1 MAKRQITID
10 DGSKGR
16 KQVDF
21 DVQPLNL
28 NPAIT
33 NGGRWDVQ
41 VAPTPKTTQA
51 QQLSESLKTLPRV
64 AQQFSKLQKGLGTDR
79 AGAISGADA
88 EEELQRLK
96 KEEPDT
102 FTNFIRNKAY
112 KDSLIEKHVRTQMVP
127 KTLTSMKKS
136 ANARVYTTEK
146 DFNAN
151 LDEQVSTSWAEFEAS
166 VGADIANSTE
176 GRTIWNNLTDNIR
189 GEAQVA
195 YYASKDAVALEND
208 LDSVEH
214 RISSLM
220 SPTDLEGNSREVKF
234 DFVPEFTRNTVKS
247 LMDSHDMSRGQAM
260 THMRGT
266 MARQIEKLNVQ
277 GQHLKAL
284 DLAEALSR
292 TVGTDGVRLYEDD
305 SETSLKIARATKV
318 ARKGIED
325 LEDDRNDIEQQDLNE
340 YSGSMLR
347 ATTDLGHGKRFANI
361 TPLKQEGILL
371 SLQLLD
377 PTYTRE
383 KLDAAMAAKEEGDL
397 GGGLAELKDI
407 LDDLAVNGS
416 DRAALMINLTAA
428 TINRSIVTQS
438 QIKGQPIAVR
448 NKDKRLE
455 YEAAYRSERMVDPDL
470 TLVDFLIEKNVTG
483 WKDIQDVDAKM
494 GPVNDVMKTD
504 SYTGADKMV
513 KEAINT
519 VYGQLEEQKLLG
531 AVSSKALPSLISGFT
546 ASIQQTL
553 IEEIESGELIPE
565 DVKKRTSELMDN
577 VTSSMGL
584 ILGDTG
590 GGDILLQ
597 DTDTP
602 KTTGK
607 EELLHDTVSDEK
619 RVKPYKLRHFLPFG
633 SYDIVIGAGE
643 PFEMEAQFKTNAYQQ
658 EAVKQ
663 NRDGGK
669 YLGIVQ
675 LTERVNKNWTQE
687 DIDGDRAE
695 MVKRIN
701 SSATKGPYKEA
712 LKFNL
717 YTYGL
722 DIMSDPAEAISMMTD
737 AGMDARDVSL
747 FTEKAE
753 VDVYV
758 DRVFDAYKKIV
769 DADKLTPQDIK
780 TVEQART
787 LGLLV
792 DGELNEQQFAERLH
806 TFRGIQLQQQKRHG
820 R

>member
-1 MAKRQITID
+1 
-10 DGSKGR
+10 
-16 KQVDF
+16 
-21 DVQPLNL
+21 
-28 NPAIT
+28 
-33 NGGRWDVQ
+33 
-41 VAPTPKTTQA
+41 
-51 QQLSESLKTLPRV
+51 
-64 AQQFSKLQKGLGTDR
+64 
-79 AGAISGADA
+79 
-88 EEELQRLK
+88 
-96 KEEPDT
+96 
-102 FTNFIRNKAY
+102 
-112 KDSLIEKHVRTQMVP
+112 
-127 KTLTSMKKS
+127 
-136 ANARVYTTEK
+136 
-146 DFNAN
+146 
-151 LDEQVSTSWAEFEAS
+151 
-166 VGADIANSTE
+166 
-176 GRTIWNNLTDNIR
+176 
-189 GEAQVA
+189 
-195 YYASKDAVALEND
+195 
-208 LDSVEH
+208 
-214 RISSLM
+214 
-220 SPTDLEGNSREVKF
+220 
-234 DFVPEFTRNTVKS
+234 
-247 LMDSHDMSRGQAM
+247 
-260 THMRGT
+260 MRGV
-266 MARQIEKLNVQ
+266 MATRLETLNVK
-277 GQHLKAL
+277 GKHLQAL
-284 DLAEALSR
+284 DLAEELSR

-318 ARKGIED
+318 ARNEIEK
-325 LEDDRNDIEQQDLNE
+325 LEDDRNDIDQQDLNE

-347 ATTDLGHGKRFANI
+347 ATTDLGNGKRFANL
-361 TPLKQEGILL
+361 TPLKQEKILL
-371 SLQLLD
+371 SLQHLD

-383 KLDAAMAAKEEGDL
+383 NLEAAMAAKEEGDL

-407 LDDLAVNGS
+407 LDDLSVNGS

-438 QIKGQPIAVR
+438 QIKAPPTAVR

-455 YEAAYRSERMVDPDL
+455 LEAAYRNQRMLDPDL
-470 TLVDFLIEKNVTG
+470 DLMSFLGDNNVTG
-483 WKDIQDVDAKM
+483 WKDIQELDAKM

-531 AVSSKALPSLISGFT
+531 AVSPKALPSLISGFT
-546 ASIQQTL
+546 SSIQQTL

-577 VTSSMGL
+577 VTSSMG
-584 ILGDTG
+584 IMLGDTG

-597 DTDTP
+597 DTDIP

-619 RVKPYKLRHFLPFG
+619 RVKPYKIHHFLPFG
-633 SYDIVIGAGE
+633 SHDIVIGAGE
-643 PFEMEAQFKTNAYQQ
+643 PFEMEAQFKTNAYPQKWS
-658 EAVKQ
+658 KQ
-663 NRDGGK
+663 NRDGK
-669 YLGIVQ
+669 YLGLVQ
-675 LTERVNKNWTQE
+675 LTEKVAVDFTQE

-695 MVKRIN
+695 MVKRIK
-701 SSATKGPYKEA
+701 SSGTKGPYKEA

-722 DIMSDPAEAISMMTD
+722 DIMGDPDEAISMMAD
-737 AGMDARDVSL
+737 SGMDARDVSL

>member
-28 NPAIT
+28 NPTIT

-79 AGAISGADA
+79 AGAISGVDA

-102 FTNFIRNKAY
+102 FTNFMRNEAY
-112 KDSLIEKHVRTQMVP
+112 RDSLMEKHVRTQMVP
-127 KTLTSMKKS
+127 KTLVSMKKS
-136 ANARVYTTEK
+136 ANARVYKTEEE
-146 DFNAN
+146 FNAN
-151 LDEQVSTSWAEFEAS
+151 LDEQVSTSWTEFETS
-166 VGADIANSTE
+166 VGKDIANSSK

-208 LDSVEH
+208 LDSIEH
-214 RISSLM
+214 RISSQM
-220 SPTDLEGNSREVKF
+220 SPKDLDGNRRAVTF
-234 DFVPEFTRNTVKS
+234 DFVPEFTKTEVKN
-247 LMDSHDMSRGQAM
+247 LMQRHDISRGQAM
-260 THMRGT
+260 AHMRGT
-266 MARQIEKLNVQ
+266 MATQLEKLNVQ
-277 GQHLKAL
+277 GKHLQAL
-284 DLAEALSR
+284 DLAEELSR
-292 TVGTDGVRLYEDD
+292 TTGTDGVRLYEDD
-305 SETSLKIARATKV
+305 SKTSLQIARATKK
-318 ARKGIED
+318 ARDEIEK
-325 LEDDRNDIEQQDLNE
+325 LEDDQNDIEQQDLNE

-347 ATTDLGHGKRFANI
+347 AITSLGHGKQFDNI

-383 KLDAAMAAKEEGDL
+383 NLDEAMAAKEEGDL
-397 GGGLAELKDI
+397 GGGLEELKGI
-407 LDDLAVNGS
+407 LDGMAVDGS

-438 QIKGQPIAVR
+438 QIKDQPIAVR

-470 TLVDFLIEKNVTG
+470 TLVDFLIEKNITG

-494 GPVNDVMKTD
+494 GPVNDVMKTA

-519 VYGQLEEQKLLG
+519 VYGQLEEQELLG

-584 ILGDTG
+584 ILSDTG

-633 SYDIVIGAGE
+633 TRDIVIGANE
-643 PFEMEAQFKTNAYQQ
+643 PFEMEAQFKTNAYRQKWS
-658 EAVKQ
+658 KQ
-663 NRDGGK
+663 NRDGK
-669 YLGIVQ
+669 YLGLVQ
-675 LTERVNKNWTQE
+675 LTEQVTVDFTQE

-701 SSATKGPYKEA
+701 SSGTSGPYKEA

-722 DIMSDPAEAISMMTD
+722 DIMGDPDEAISMMTD
-737 AGMDARDVSL
+737 SGMDARDVSL

-769 DADKLTPQDIK
+769 DADDLTPQDIK
-780 TVEQART
+780 TVKQART